1 MSHFI
6 LIGHPV
12 GHSLSPAIHRAAY
25 AWLSADH
32 DYQLV
37 DAPDQ
42 AAVETQIER
51 LRRGEVEGANVTVP
65 HKRLAL
71 TLADR
76 VDPSAER
83 IGAANTLARNE
94 AGEVVAYNTDALGLA
109 DVLGELASGVSKAV
123 VLGNGGAALGAIV
136 ACQHLAI
143 SDIVVTARAF
153 KDDVPRDAWQHADE
167 FALLGAEPL
176 AWVGSSAATRQKV
189 AAAGLVLQATSA
201 GMKGAEGGGALADA
215 LPWHDFSPST
225 VVYDLVYNPP
235 ETPVLVRARE
245 RGLVAEGGLS
255 MLVAQAQLAIRIW
268 LGVLPPRS
276 ELLLAARHALEGAAR
291 NGPAGK
297 GTTSKGQE

>member
-1 MSHFI
+1 VSRFI

-25 AWLSADH
+25 AWLTADH

-42 AAVETQIER
+42 AAVEAQIEL

-71 TLADR
+71 ALADR

-109 DVLGELASGVSKAV
+109 DVLAELASGVSKAV

-136 ACQHLAI
+136 ACQHLGIA
-143 SDIVVTARAF
+143 DIAVTARAF
-153 KDDVPRDAWQHADE
+153 KDDVPRDAWPHGAE

-176 AWVGSSAATRQKV
+176 AWVGSSAPTRQKV

-201 GMKGAEGGGALADA
+201 GMKGAEGGAALADA
-215 LPWHDFSPST
+215 LPWDDFSPST
-225 VVYDLVYNPP
+225 VIYDLVYNPP
-235 ETPVLVRARE
+235 ETPVLARARE

-276 ELLLAARHALEGAAR
+276 ELLLAARHALEGR
-291 NGPAGK
+291 G
-297 GTTSKGQE
+297 